1 MPFSNRW
8 KLPPIAGGD
17 SERRPAPDEHDPAA
31 LRRRPLPADTTPL
44 AGPTS
49 RPAHADPPR
58 TRALDIRIDRKR
70 FADPSSGIERLV
82 LADVRLELF
91 HGEFV
96 AVIGPSGCG
105 KSTLLHL
112 IAGLDPAFDGQIRWS
127 DTATGTPPRLGY
139 VFQNP
144 RLLPWLDVRA
154 NVVIGLEDPSGH
166 TARVDELLAAMD
178 LAEFGHFHPNRL
190 SLGMQRRAA
199 LARAFVIEP
208 HLLLMDEPFVSLDA
222 PTADQLR
229 RLLLEV
235 WGRQRSTVLFVTHD
249 LREATLLADRIL
261 FLSACPAR
269 LVEEVQVEI
278 PRTDRFDEARVAE
291 RYAELKL
298 GFDRLYGNHHRQD

>member
-8 KLPPIAGGD
+8 KAPPTAGGT
-17 SERRPAPDEHDPAA
+17 DPARPTGAETWAGAPKPSA
-31 LRRRPLPADTTPL
+31 LEV
-44 AGPTS
+44 
-49 RPAHADPPR
+49 
-58 TRALDIRIDRKR
+58 RIEAKR
-70 FADPSSGIERLV
+70 FADPSSGVERLI
-82 LADVRLELF
+82 LTDVRFDLSQ
-91 HGEFV
+91 GEFV

-112 IAGLDPAFDGQIRWS
+112 VAGLDRHFDGRVHWAS
-127 DTATGTPPRLGY
+127 SAAGTQPRLGY

-144 RLLPWLDVRA
+144 RLLPWLKVRA
-154 NVVIGLEDPSGH
+154 NVGVGLEHPSRQLERID
-166 TARVDELLAAMD
+166 TMLAAMG
-178 LAEFGHFHPNRL
+178 LAEFGHFHPKRL
-190 SLGMQRRAA
+190 SVGMQRRAA

-261 FLSACPAR
+261 FLSACPAT
-269 LVEEVQVEI
+269 LVEEVRVGI
-278 PRTDRFDEARVAE
+278 PRAERFDEARVAE
-291 RYAELKL
+291 RYAELRL
-298 GFDRLYGNHHRQD
+298 GFDRLYGNRHRQD